1 MVEACISV
9 SVTTVPVVKERVV
22 DARTGV
28 NVVVLVEL
36 VVVVT
41 EEVGVDAV
49 TVLIFAVRVTVDVVV
64 TFAIPA
70 QVTAVG

>member
-9 SVTTVPVVKERVV
+9 CVTTMPVVKERVV

-49 TVLIFAVRVTVDVVV
+49 TVLIFAVRVTVDVVI